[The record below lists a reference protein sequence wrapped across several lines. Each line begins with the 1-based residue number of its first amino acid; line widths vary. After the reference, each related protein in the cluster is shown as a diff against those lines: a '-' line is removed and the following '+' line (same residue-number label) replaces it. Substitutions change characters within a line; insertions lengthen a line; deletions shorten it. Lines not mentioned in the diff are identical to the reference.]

1 MSKNRF
7 LMIITFFLIGITGAI
22 AQDATNEA
30 TWTETIDFIN
40 KNSNYLNN
48 TREDGNSKWVFSDIS
63 ISQNFLLKGN
73 KKYYYE
79 DELTFDDNFEIDL
92 SKLERVFEI
101 REEFEE
107 SQGNFR
113 LIFTGDYAVIV
124 NGDKKEDYFLSVV
137 NSEMFPI
144 TLNAFKH
151 LAYLI
156 TTRK

>member
-1 MSKNRF
+1 
-7 LMIITFFLIGITGAI
+7 MIIAFFLLGISGAV

-30 TWTETIDFIN
+30 TWKETIDFIN
-40 KNSNYLNN
+40 ENSNYLNS
-48 TREDGNSKWVFSDIS
+48 TTEDGNSKWVFSNIHITEDV
-63 ISQNFLLKGN
+63 LLKGN

-79 DELTFDDNFEIDL
+79 DELTFDDDFEIDL
-92 SKLERVFEI
+92 SQLKRVFEI

-107 SQGNFR
+107 SKGMFR
-113 LIFTGDYAVIV
+113 LIFSGEYAVIV
-124 NGDKKEDYFLSVV
+124 NGDNKEDYFLSVV

-151 LAYLI
+151 LAYLL